1 MVAPIACSRAHSLR
15 KEGLGSMVDEL
26 EPHAV
31 VTHKGLAVALVT
43 ISRYLA
49 AQQPDYR
56 LFLRAASDHAAAS
69 GLPPTDLAFL
79 ELLIK
84 SIT

>member
-1 MVAPIACSRAHSLR
+1 
-15 KEGLGSMVDEL
+15 MVDEL

-31 VTHKGLAVALVT
+31 VTDKGLAVALVT

-49 AQQPDYR
+49 AQRSDYG

-69 GLPPTDLAFL
+69 GLPATDLAFL

-84 SIT
+84 SVT

>member
-1 MVAPIACSRAHSLR
+1 
-15 KEGLGSMVDEL
+15 MVDEL
-26 EPHAV
+26 EPSPV
-31 VTHKGLAVALVT
+31 VTQKGLAVALVT

-49 AQQPDYR
+49 AQQPEYK

-69 GLPPTDLAFL
+69 DLPPADLAFL

-84 SIT
+84 SIS